1 MRLFHPLPTARIA
14 ATRRQPVGEAS
25 TDSALAK
32 SLGPDN
38 VASNCRITIMR
49 KLVIGA
55 ALAALIGTPVLAADM
70 AVKAPAPQTYSWEG
84 LYIGGNVG
92 WLGIEGVSLS
102 GTPADS
108 DTLALLGPCSAA
120 AACPFSIGSAS
131 ANSVTGGGQ
140 FGFNWQIRN
149 WVVGLEADVQASSA
163 NASSTAN
170 VNAPAFGQYFATQTI
185 KETEF
190 GTIRGRAGML
200 VTPTLLAY
208 ATGGFAWAQTQEGM
222 SFGFPS
228 LSETAALAR
237 GSVAVGGTAGAG
249 LEWALGNKWSV
260 AGEYLYARFG
270 ATSLVFRT
278 APLGA
283 GCTPGGTPS
292 CQLNV
297 SQSSFSDNV
306 VRLKLNYKI
315 F

>member
-1 MRLFHPLPTARIA
+1 MHLSHPLPIAGVA
-14 ATRRQPVGEAS
+14 ATRRQPVGEVS
-25 TDSALAK
+25 TALAT
-32 SLGPDN
+32 SLKPNNGG
-38 VASNCRITIMR
+38 SNYRIAVMR

-92 WLGIEGVSLS
+92 WLGIEGVGLS

-120 AACPFSIGSAS
+120 GACPFSIGSAS

-140 FGFNWQIRN
+140 FGFNWQIQN
-149 WVVGLEADVQASSA
+149 WVVGLEADVQASRA
-163 NASSTAN
+163 NASSTVN
-170 VNAPAFGQYFATQTI
+170 VNAAAFGPYSATQSI
-185 KETEF
+185 RETEF
-190 GTIRGRAGML
+190 GTIRGRAGTL

-208 ATGGFAWAQTQEGM
+208 ATGGFAWAQTQEAM
-222 SFGFPS
+222 TFGFPS
-228 LSETAALAR
+228 LSETAFSTR
-237 GSVAVGGTAGAG
+237 GSTAVGGTVGAG

-260 AGEYLYARFG
+260 AGEYLYARLG
-270 ATSLVFRT
+270 ATSLVLRT

-283 GCTPGGTPS
+283 GCAPGGTPS

-306 VRLKLNYKI
+306 VRLKINYKI

>member
-1 MRLFHPLPTARIA
+1 MRFAHSLPIARLVT
-14 ATRRQPVGEAS
+14 TRIRRVGEVS
-25 TDSALAK
+25 TSSALAT
-32 SLGPDN
+32 SLGPN
-38 VASNCRITIMR
+38 KVGSNDRIAIMK
-49 KLVIGA
+49 KLFIGA
-55 ALAALIGTPVLAADM
+55 ALAALVGTPVLAADM
-70 AVKAPAPQTYSWEG
+70 NVKAPAPQSYSWEG

-108 DTLALLGPCSAA
+108 ATLAFLGPCSAA
-120 AACPFSIGSAS
+120 GACPIGFGSAN

-149 WVVGLEADVQASSA
+149 WVVGVEADLQASSA
-163 NASSTAN
+163 NATSTVN
-170 VNAPAFGQYFATQTI
+170 VNVPAFAPYFATQTI

-190 GTIRGRAGML
+190 GTVRGRVGML

-222 SFGFPS
+222 TFGFPS
-228 LSETAALAR
+228 LSETGALAR
-237 GSVAVGGTAGAG
+237 GSTAVGGTVGAG

-260 AGEYLYARFG
+260 AGEYLYARLG
-270 ATSLVFRT
+270 ATSLAFQT

-306 VRLKLNYKI
+306 VRLKINYKI

>member
-1 MRLFHPLPTARIA
+1 MRFAHPLPIARVATTRRRCDGAASTSSVLAVSLGANNVGSNDRIA
-14 ATRRQPVGEAS
+14 
-25 TDSALAK
+25 
-32 SLGPDN
+32 
-38 VASNCRITIMR
+38 IMK
-49 KLVIGA
+49 KLFIGA
-55 ALAALIGTPVLAADM
+55 AVAAFVATPVLAADM
-70 AVKAPAPQTYSWEG
+70 AVKAPAVQTYSWEG

-120 AACPFSIGSAS
+120 GACPTSFGRAS

-149 WVVGLEADVQASSA
+149 WVVGLEADLQASSA
-163 NASSTAN
+163 NASSTVN
-170 VNAPAFGQYFATQTI
+170 VNVPAFGPYFATQTI

-190 GTIRGRAGML
+190 GTIRGRAGVL
-200 VTPTLLAY
+200 VTPTLFAY
-208 ATGGFAWAQTQEGM
+208 ATGGFAWAQTHEGM
-222 SFGFPS
+222 TFGFPS
-228 LSETAALAR
+228 LSATAALAR
-237 GSVAVGGTAGAG
+237 GSTAVGGTVGAG
-249 LEWALGNKWSV
+249 LEWALGNKWSL

-270 ATSLVFRT
+270 ATSLVFQT

-297 SQSSFSDNV
+297 SQSSFGDNV
-306 VRLKLNYKI
+306 VRLKINYKI